1 MSSSDKINDLLQ
13 ELVVPRDDT
22 STPDI
27 NGVVAGY
34 TTSRATQYIGAKGVK
49 NIETMEQVTLETV
62 VSFFSCTKPMTAMAM
77 LQLWESGKVD
87 LDVPA
92 KTYLPILGDFG
103 IIEDDQVDD
112 SGKLKYPPKQPQNDV
127 TIRHLLLNNS
137 GFAYMFTDPDY
148 FVLHSKHKTHGGNP
162 TRKLFTPEVMPLLFE
177 PGTQWKYGHSMDWV
191 GLIVEAVL
199 GQRLSA
205 YLKEHIW
212 EKAGMAHCT
221 FRVEDSSSMM
231 ALHIR
236 SKGQLKLLR
245 MKPLPLKPEIDMGGQ
260 GCFGTVGDYLK
271 FLRVWLNYGKSPDTG
286 HRLLK
291 RETVEYAIKN
301 HLPEGQF
308 VEFATAMNVE
318 SGEFQP
324 DGFTLA
330 GSAYNNNDLPTG
342 RPLGSIYWGGLAN
355 LYYWLDFKN
364 DAAGFFGCQVMPYM
378 DLKCVMGYIR
388 FEHAAYEE
396 MKRKHKI

>member
-1 MSSSDKINDLLQ
+1 MSAFDNLLN
-13 ELVVPRDDT
+13 ELVVPQDDN
-22 STPDI
+22 SAPDI

-34 TTSRATQYIGAKGVK
+34 TTSNATQYVGAKGVK
-49 NIETMEQVTLETV
+49 NIETMEPLDLDTV

-77 LQLWESGKVD
+77 LKLWEDGKVD
-87 LDVPA
+87 LDAPA
-92 KTYLPILGDFG
+92 KQYLPILGEFG
-103 IIEDDQVDD
+103 IIEDDQVDPD
-112 SGKLKYPPKQPQNDV
+112 TGKFNYPPKPPKTAV

-162 TRKLFTPEVMPLLFE
+162 TAKLFTPEVMPLLFE

-191 GLIVEAVL
+191 GLLVEAVS
-199 GQRLSA
+199 GQKLSQF
-205 YLKEHIW
+205 LQKQVFD
-212 EKAGMAHCT
+212 KVGMTHCS
-221 FRVEDSSSMM
+221 FRVDDPSTMM
-231 ALHIR
+231 KLHVR
-236 SKGQLKLLR
+236 LKGQLKLLR
-245 MKPLPLKPEIDMGGQ
+245 MKPLPLKPDLDMGGQ

-286 HRLLK
+286 ERILK
-291 RETVEYAIKN
+291 RETVEYAIRN

-318 SGEFQP
+318 AGEFQP

-342 RPLGSIYWGGLAN
+342 RPSGSIYWGGLAN

-364 DAAGFFGCQVMPYM
+364 DCGGFFGCQVMPYM

-388 FEHAAYEE
+388 FEYSAYEE
-396 MKRKHKI
+396 MRRKKSKI